1 MKPLNEVQHWQKQ
14 FNEES
19 RQAALDIIIS
29 NQIKGLEKLMENN
42 GAYVKSPM
50 AYNLCVGLIE
60 QLKYWAPAAYQIP
73 NDNINREKGLPP
85 NPDGRPVKILY
96 GKDGPDSVDVR

>member
-14 FNEES
+14 LDEQS
-19 RQAALDIIIS
+19 RQAALDFFIA

-42 GAYVKSPM
+42 GAYVKSPL

-60 QLKYWAPAAYQIP
+60 QIKYWSAAAFQMP
-73 NDNINREKGLPP
+73 DDNMNQERKLSPTPYDHIKTMG
-85 NPDGRPVKILY
+85 
-96 GKDGPDSVDVR
+96 GKTE

>member
-14 FNEES
+14 FDEQS
-19 RQAALDIIIS
+19 RQAALDIIIT
-29 NQIKGLEKLMENN
+29 NQITGLEKLMENN

-60 QLKYWAPAAYQIP
+60 QLKYWALAAYQSPENHIEQSRG
-73 NDNINREKGLPP
+73 IPP
-85 NPDGRPVKILY
+85 NRDGTPIKIMQ
-96 GKDGPDSVDVR
+96 GMQE